1 MNSYLKQILSATSIL
16 VLLSACTGTPSASKT
31 PKIDKTL
38 QKVSLNG
45 YLSDMTSAAFEWKP
59 ITDSRVEGYIVYRN
73 NPNAKNPNALQSIDT
88 IRNAAVTHYLDE
100 DLKPGTLYHYRFSTY
115 NKRKEASIASEQ
127 VDVKTR
133 ALLPSV
139 SFFSTAEAMPRSA
152 KLVWRPH
159 TDSSV
164 VAYYLERRTG
174 GADKWRKIA
183 VIKGR
188 LSAEYID
195 EGLEDNTRYEYRL
208 KAITHN
214 DILSQPSDTTAVV
227 TKAPPKP
234 LKTINATQGKAGII
248 ELSWPTKSDTET
260 AYYQLY
266 RATRGNG
273 HYALIADKLRS
284 GSFIDKIGEP
294 GQKYYYK
301 VVAVSKDGLAGELNA
316 AKKAMGTTLDA
327 PKAPTN
333 LVAMVENAT
342 VQLTWKAGDSRTVS
356 YIVTKETDKG
366 FMSSE
371 TKQFK
376 NIKKTLMIDS
386 SLKPDEAYTFSVV
399 GVDKNGIASTP
410 SNSVQ
415 VKLEDKK

>member
-1 MNSYLKQILSATSIL
+1 MNSYLKKILSATSIL
-16 VLLSACTGTPSASKT
+16 VLLSACTGGPSASKT

-45 YLSDMTSAAFEWKP
+45 FLSDMTSAAFEWKP
-59 ITDSRVEGYIVYRN
+59 VTDNRVEGYIVYRN
-73 NPNAKNPNALQSIDT
+73 DPNAKNPNALTSIDK
-88 IRNAAVTHYLDE
+88 IGNPAVTHYLDE
-100 DLKPGTLYHYRFSTY
+100 GLRPGTLYRYRFSTY
-115 NKRKEASIASEQ
+115 NKRGEASIASEQ

-164 VAYYLERRTG
+164 VAYYLERRKG

-195 EGLEDNTRYEYRL
+195 EGLDDNTRYEYRL

-214 DILSQPSDTTAVV
+214 DILSQPSETTAVV

-234 LKTINATQGKAGII
+234 LGTISATQGKAGII
-248 ELSWPTKSDTET
+248 ELSWPTKADTEV
-260 AYYQLY
+260 AHYQLY
-266 RATRGNG
+266 RATRSKGR
-273 HYALIADKLRS
+273 YTLIADQLKS
-284 GSFIDKIGEP
+284 GSFIDKIEEP
-294 GQKYYYK
+294 GQKYFYK
-301 VVAVSKDGLAGELNA
+301 VVAVSVDGLAGELNA
-316 AKKAMGTTLDA
+316 AQTAMGTTLDA
-327 PKAPTN
+327 PKAPTD

-342 VQLTWKAGDSRTVS
+342 VQLTWKAGDSRTIS

-366 FMSSE
+366 FLSSE

-386 SLKPDEAYTFSVV
+386 SLKPEETYTFSVV

-410 SNSVQ
+410 SNSVE

>member
-1 MNSYLKQILSATSIL
+1 MNSYLKKILSATSIL
-16 VLLSACTGTPSASKT
+16 VLLSACTGTPSASKP

-59 ITDSRVEGYIVYRN
+59 ITDSHVEGFIVYRN
-73 NPNAKNPNALQSIDT
+73 DPNAKNPNALQAIDKVN
-88 IRNAAVTHYLDE
+88 NAAVTHYVDE
-100 DLKPGTLYHYRFSTY
+100 DLQPGTLYHYRFSTY
-115 NKRKEASIASEQ
+115 NERGEASIASEQ
-127 VDVKTR
+127 TDVQTR

-139 SFFSTAEAMPRSA
+139 SFFSTAESMPRSA

-159 TDSSV
+159 TDNSV
-164 VAYYLERRTG
+164 VAYYLERRKG
-174 GADKWRKIA
+174 GADKWRKVA

-188 LSAEYID
+188 LNAEYID

-214 DILSQPSDTTAVV
+214 DILSQPSDSAAVV

-234 LKTINATQGKAGII
+234 VSTINATQGKAGII
-248 ELSWPTKSDTET
+248 ELSWPAKADTEV

-266 RATRGNG
+266 RATRDNG
-273 HYALIADKLRS
+273 RYKLIADKLRS
-284 GSFIDKIGEP
+284 ESFIDKIGEP
-294 GQKYYYK
+294 GQKYFYK

-316 AKKAMGTTLDA
+316 AQTAMGTTLDA
-327 PKAPTN
+327 PKAPTD

-342 VQLTWKAGDSRTVS
+342 VQLTWKAGDSRTIS
-356 YIVTKETDKG
+356 YIVTKKTEKG
-366 FMSSE
+366 LLSSE

-399 GVDKNGIASTP
+399 GVDKNGIASAP
-410 SNSVQ
+410 SNSVE